1 MLYVVMV
8 PHLTFKYIVYLFP
21 TKVASR
27 LFCLVCAHCCVG
39 HLKHFTLRA
48 EDYYITLPQREFLL
62 MQEDVCA

>member
-39 HLKHFTLRA
+39 HLLLYVLKITTLLYHSA
-48 EDYYITLPQREFLL
+48 NFF
-62 MQEDVCA
+62 